1 MCISHVI
8 TNNQWDRG
16 DGELKK
22 GVKRSW
28 GEGAWEGEWW
38 PKGAGWVGVESKFEG
53 ESEEVLGREVRKG
66 GVERREGG
74 KGKEGVE
81 EREGG

>member
-28 GEGAWEGEWW
+28 GEEDWEGEWW
-38 PKGAGWVGVESKFEG
+38 AKGAGWVGVESKFEG
-53 ESEEVLGREVRKG
+53 ESKR
-66 GVERREGG
+66 
-74 KGKEGVE
+74 
-81 EREGG
+81 